1 MRRRRAWENH
11 GCAPDVSSAPEPP
24 RRDRCSAALL
34 LASCSSAPADQ
45 SSAPA
50 DDAGAPTAAPAD
62 SADTVITCADIE
74 PLAAPITAG
83 FAFSPDDSSE
93 DASGTT
99 CVWINDAV
107 ASASTALEDYASLA
121 VGIDE
126 TTWSMDELSTLSGA
140 IDDSRAA
147 ALDGR
152 VLLLGDGDT
161 LGEVGSVQLLSP
173 RGTVTIV
180 ATGMLLSASADTAI
194 PVDSVI
200 DVAADVAALRPND
213 SHPPSDAARS

>member
-11 GCAPDVSSAPEPP
+11 GLRPTYPP
-24 RRDRCSAALL
+24 LLSLLAVTAALL
-34 LASCSSAPADQ
+34 LAGCSSAPADQ

-213 SHPPSDAARS
+213 SHPPSDAAKS

>member
-1 MRRRRAWENH
+1 MAVR
-11 GCAPDVSSAPEPP
+11 PTYPP
-24 RRDRCSAALL
+24 LLSLLAVTAALL
-34 LASCSSAPADQ
+34 LAGCSSAPADQ

-50 DDAGAPTAAPAD
+50 NDAGAPTAAPAD

-140 IDDSRAA
+140 IDDPRAA